1 MKKTNAFATFID
13 EKYIPLDKKLKITI
27 AVVLFLLP
35 VVLFYFALFQ
45 PQVKESNRLAKE
57 KASIIKKLQAA
68 KIKAANEGKLKEEL
82 AAMEQLFEE
91 TATLLPKEKEIPS
104 LLTNISALGRGS
116 GLDFLTFKPIAE
128 IPKDFYSEI
137 PIEIKVRGPYHNMG
151 SFLDQVSK
159 LDRIVT
165 VANINMGGPKK
176 DAGEML
182 LESSFRLVTY
192 QFTNKKLADPN
203 DKKKKK
209 KKKKKR
215 RN

>member
-13 EKYIPLDKKLKITI
+13 EKYIPLDKKIKITF
-27 AVVLFLLP
+27 AVILFLLP
-35 VVLFYFALFQ
+35 VVIFYFVLFQ
-45 PQVKESNRLAKE
+45 PQMQKSSKLKKQKTEIVKE
-57 KASIIKKLQAA
+57 LQAA
-68 KIKAANEGKLKEEL
+68 KKKVASKAKLEDEL
-82 AAMEQLFEE
+82 EAMAVLFEK

-176 DAGEML
+176 DGGEML

-192 QFTNKKLADPN
+192 QFTNKKLVDP
-203 DKKKKK
+203 DDK